1 MEETQ
6 KVSKN
11 ALKSKEMEVHDSS
24 STNGQ
29 DAADTSLVASD
40 KEEQPVTDQKAAY
53 RFSGGRT
60 EGMASCCSRVDD
72 YGDVFRYG
80 ELVWCLSDVL

>member
-40 KEEQPVTDQKAAY
+40 KEEQPVTD
-53 RFSGGRT
+53 
-60 EGMASCCSRVDD
+60 
-72 YGDVFRYG
+72 
-80 ELVWCLSDVL
+80 